1 MKNNLTQKLLEKY
14 LNPITEEKD
23 SCASHGSFVKAYE
36 QMKKAQA
43 EKNNE
48 NNEKKLTKMVIER

>member
-14 LNPITEEKD
+14 SNPITEEKD
-23 SCASHGSFVKAYE
+23 NCASHGSFVKAYE

>member
-14 LNPITEEKD
+14 SNPITEEKD

-43 EKNNE
+43 EK
-48 NNEKKLTKMVIER
+48 K